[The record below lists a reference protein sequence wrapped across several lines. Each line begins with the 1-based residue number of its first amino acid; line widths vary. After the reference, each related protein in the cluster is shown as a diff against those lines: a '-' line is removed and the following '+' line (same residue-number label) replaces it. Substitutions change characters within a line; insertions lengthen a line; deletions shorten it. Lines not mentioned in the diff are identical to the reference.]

1 MMQFKNFYL
10 ISSQRIW
17 VFIKLM
23 LKQHYRPFKVICY
36 IFIFHNKVND
46 ISVTKFSCDFLL
58 FSFFVHPLFCDFKI
72 FYCYREWHLNC
83 SYKVMMTRK
92 KLSRRTFA
100 IGLLAAGVCEAATPI
115 IDLNARKLPLI
126 NSGSNSN
133 FFPNTAKKNFGD
145 LDSLYFDPEPEL
157 SGATGKFLSY
167 NENSFY
173 RPQKRF
179 SLNLRNANT
188 SETYSYRIKSA
199 FFDNELNYDVLDYF
213 FRDWRENKTI
223 QMDRGVIKNFLK
235 ICEALLGADREL
247 AVDVT
252 SGYRTQKTNEKLRQ
266 NSSRVAKNSMHLV
279 GRAIDFKVK
288 NRSIGNLEKVAKK
301 LTPGGLGVY
310 SGFIHI
316 DTGPHRRWKT

>member
-1 MMQFKNFYL
+1 
-10 ISSQRIW
+10 
-17 VFIKLM
+17 
-23 LKQHYRPFKVICY
+23 
-36 IFIFHNKVND
+36 
-46 ISVTKFSCDFLL
+46 
-58 FSFFVHPLFCDFKI
+58 
-72 FYCYREWHLNC
+72 
-83 SYKVMMTRK
+83 MMTK
-92 KLSRRTFA
+92 KNLSRRTFA
-100 IGLLAAGVCEAATPI
+100 IGFLAAGVCEAATPI
-115 IDLNARKLPLI
+115 IDLKARKLPLI
-126 NSGSNSN
+126 NTGSNSN
-133 FFPNTAKKNFGD
+133 FFSNRVGKNFDD

-157 SGATGKFLSY
+157 IGATDKFLNY

-199 FFDNELNYDVLDYF
+199 LFDNELNYDVLDYF

-247 AVDVT
+247 EVDIT

-288 NRSIGNLEKVAKK
+288 NRSIENLEQVAKK

-310 SGFIHI
+310 SGFVHI